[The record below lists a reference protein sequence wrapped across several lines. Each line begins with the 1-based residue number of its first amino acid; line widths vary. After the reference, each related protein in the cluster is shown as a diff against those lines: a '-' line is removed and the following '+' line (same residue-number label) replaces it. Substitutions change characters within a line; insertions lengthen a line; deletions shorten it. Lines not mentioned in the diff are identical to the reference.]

1 MMLGEVCNFAA
12 LFIPLSLFP
21 KFTLAPLRPYTFTPL
36 RLCAFLLSL
45 HPENLKCN
53 GKQHDS

>member
-1 MMLGEVCNFAA
+1 MLGEVCNFAA
-12 LFIPLSLFP
+12 LFIPLSLSP
-21 KFTLAPLRPYTFTPL
+21 IPSVTPL

-45 HPENLKCN
+45 HPENLECN